1 MTRLAALD
9 LGSNSFHLL
18 VADRRPRGRI
28 KRVTTRKIAL
38 RLGDPVTRTGA
49 LGETAYARAM
59 AALRELVAD
68 AADHGAEQVVAVA
81 TEALR
86 VAADGAAFRAEVL
99 RDLRIPIQLLTGL
112 DEAALSLRGTT
123 AALTLPAEE
132 PVLGLDLGG
141 GSFEIAY
148 GTPDGLVDGASLPL
162 GGAKLVDRMGD
173 PPRLVERA
181 RLWAHAMAL
190 VQPVADAIAA
200 RRADRGEAGPL
211 RAVGTAGTIRDLAR
225 LALSLAGGSPP
236 QKVRGLLVHRDQLE
250 AAYARLCSVDV
261 DERMDLPGVSAKRAD
276 LLPAAGT
283 SVLAVME
290 AFGLEHLQLCDWGLR
305 EGVLLDVVGGCDLV
319 DPAHVVP
326 LDRRDRQ

>member
-1 MTRLAALD
+1 RRPRVAPSTGARARPAVPLHGRGRPRAGARGDRVGPRRRRGRRAMTRLAALD

-112 DEAALSLRGTT
+112 
-123 AALTLPAEE
+123 
-132 PVLGLDLGG
+132 
-141 GSFEIAY
+141 
-148 GTPDGLVDGASLPL
+148 
-162 GGAKLVDRMGD
+162 
-173 PPRLVERA
+173 
-181 RLWAHAMAL
+181 
-190 VQPVADAIAA
+190 
-200 RRADRGEAGPL
+200 
-211 RAVGTAGTIRDLAR
+211 
-225 LALSLAGGSPP
+225 
-236 QKVRGLLVHRDQLE
+236 
-250 AAYARLCSVDV
+250 
-261 DERMDLPGVSAKRAD
+261 
-276 LLPAAGT
+276 
-283 SVLAVME
+283 
-290 AFGLEHLQLCDWGLR
+290 
-305 EGVLLDVVGGCDLV
+305 
-319 DPAHVVP
+319 
-326 LDRRDRQ
+326 